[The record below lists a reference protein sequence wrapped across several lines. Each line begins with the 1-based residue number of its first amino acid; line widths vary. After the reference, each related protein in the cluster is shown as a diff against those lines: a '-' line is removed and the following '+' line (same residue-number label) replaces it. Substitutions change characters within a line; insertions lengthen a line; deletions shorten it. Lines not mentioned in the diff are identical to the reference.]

1 MGLAREVNIPHLE
14 NLYSLKRTVSE
25 LKSNLIHPLELEEK
39 NRLLSKREAEVAEL
53 LCQRLTM
60 TKIAA
65 KLMLSP
71 RTVQSYVENIKDKL
85 GVRTKREILKKLL
98 REEG

>member
-1 MGLAREVNIPHLE
+1 
-14 NLYSLKRTVSE
+14 
-25 LKSNLIHPLELEEK
+25 
-39 NRLLSKREAEVAEL
+39 L

-60 TKIAA
+60 TEIAA

-85 GVRTKREILKKLL
+85 GVRTKREILEKLL
-98 REEG
+98 RKEG